1 VPGKSSGF
9 EEKEAEMPAKVGY
22 LAIDTVDPNS
32 LAPFWCGLLG
42 VHVDATIGEGEFLIL
57 SPTEDGLVVGFQR
70 VPETKT
76 GKNRVHLDLVVDD
89 LDTATAEV
97 EQLGGRWLE
106 PGTTRELEGF
116 RWRCMADPEG
126 NEFDL
131 DVLPTDS

>member
-1 VPGKSSGF
+1 MGVHV
-9 EEKEAEMPAKVGY
+9 AARIGY
-22 LAIDTVDPNS
+22 LAIDTVDPKG

-42 VHVDATIGEGEFLIL
+42 VQVDTAIGEGEFLLL
-57 SPTEDGLVVGFQR
+57 SPTEEGLVVGFQR
-70 VPETKT
+70 VPEAKT

-89 LDTATAEV
+89 LDAATAEV

-116 RWRCMADPEG
+116 QWRCMADPEG

-131 DVLPTDS
+131 DVLPPDS